1 MSLQERLDE
10 DLKSALKAGEK
21 ARVSV
26 IRMLRGELTNA
37 RIDKGHTL
45 DEQEALDVLAR
56 YARKRRDAAA
66 EYAKGGRQDLVDKE
80 LAEAAITQSYLPTA
94 LSGEALA
101 AIVTAVV
108 GELGAT
114 GIKDMGRVMKEVLQR
129 AAGRA
134 DGAAVSALVKSR
146 LSS

>member
-1 MSLQERLDE
+1 MSLQARLDE
-10 DLKSALKAGEK
+10 DLKTALKAGEK

-26 IRMLRGELTNA
+26 IRMLRGELANA
-37 RIDKGHTL
+37 RIEQRQELG
-45 DEQEALDVLAR
+45 EQEALEVLAR

-80 LAEAAITQSYLPTA
+80 LAEAEITQAYLPSA
-94 LSGEALA
+94 LTDEALA
-101 AIVTAVV
+101 ALVEAVV

-114 GIKDMGRVMKEVLQR
+114 SLKDMGRVMKEVLQR

-146 LSS
+146 LAS

>member
-45 DEQEALDVLAR
+45 DDQEALDVLAR

-80 LAEAAITQSYLPTA
+80 LAEAAITQGYLPTA
-94 LSGEALA
+94 LSDEALA
-101 AIVTAVV
+101 ALVTTVV
-108 GELGAT
+108 AELGAT

>member
-21 ARVSV
+21 VRVSV

-45 DEQEALDVLAR
+45 DEQEALEVLAR

-94 LSGEALA
+94 LGDEALA

-114 GIKDMGRVMKEVLQR
+114 SIKDMGRVMKEVLQR

>member
-1 MSLQERLDE
+1 MSLQARLDE
-10 DLKSALKAGEK
+10 DLKTALKAGEK

-37 RIDKGHTL
+37 RIEHGHPL
-45 DEQEALDVLAR
+45 SEQEVMDVLAR

-80 LAEAAITQSYLPTA
+80 LAEAEITQAYLP
-94 LSGEALA
+94 SALA
-101 AIVTAVV
+101 ADALAALVEAVV

-114 GIKDMGRVMKEVLQR
+114 SIKDMGRVMKEVLQR

>member
-1 MSLQERLDE
+1 MSLQQRLDE
-10 DLKSALKAGEK
+10 DLKAALKGGDK
-21 ARVSV
+21 QRTSV

-37 RIDKGHTL
+37 RIELGHAPS
-45 DEQEALDVLAR
+45 DAEALEVLSR

-80 LAEAAITQSYLPTA
+80 MAEAEITQGYLPSA
-94 LSGEALA
+94 LGAEAL
-101 AIVTAVV
+101 
-108 GELGAT
+108 GELVGAVIADL
-114 GIKDMGRVMKEVLQR
+114 GASGMKDMGRVMKEVLQR

-134 DGAAVSALVKSR
+134 DGAAVSALVKTR

>member
-21 ARVSV
+21 QRVSV

-37 RIDKGHTL
+37 RIDKGHSL
-45 DEQEALDVLAR
+45 DDAEALEVLAR

-66 EYAKGGRQDLVDKE
+66 EYAKGGRQDLVDQE
-80 LAEAAITQSYLPTA
+80 LAEAAITQAYLPTA
-94 LSGEALA
+94 LSAEALA
-101 AIVTAVV
+101 ALVETVV

-114 GIKDMGRVMKEVLQR
+114 SVKDMGRVMKEVLQR

-134 DGAAVSALVKSR
+134 DGAALSALVKSR

>member
-10 DLKSALKAGEK
+10 DLKTALKAGEK
-21 ARVSV
+21 ERVSV
-26 IRMLRGELTNA
+26 VRMLRGELTNA
-37 RIDKGHTL
+37 RIEKGHPL
-45 DEQEALDVLAR
+45 DDQEALEVLAR
-56 YARKRRDAAA
+56 YARKRRDAAT

-80 LAEAAITQSYLPTA
+80 LAEAAITQAYLPSA
-94 LSGEALA
+94 LSAADLA
-101 AIVTAVV
+101 ALVETVI

-114 GIKDMGRVMKEVLQR
+114 SVKDMGRVMKEVLQR

-134 DGAAVSALVKSR
+134 DGSAVSALVKSR